1 MPFSKNI
8 GRLIELNGKPLAVD
22 STYTKE
28 PHIIFKESNGRLIG
42 NAGCNSISGDYKI
55 EGINRIHISKVISTK
70 MACPQMKIEME
81 FLETLEKADNFNVTG
96 DVLTLNKA
104 RMTPLARF
112 KTVYMK

>member
-1 MPFSKNI
+1 
-8 GRLIELNGKPLAVD
+8 
-22 STYTKE
+22 
-28 PHIIFKESNGRLIG
+28 
-42 NAGCNSISGDYKI
+42 
-55 EGINRIHISKVISTK
+55 